1 MTDLYPDE
9 EGYIGD
15 GLIIG
20 FAKAAGSITL
30 HGAVA
35 IPATGVS
42 SYVSVTAATYRTGIG
57 IALRAA
63 DTNDYIPIVLYGIV
77 KQTVG
82 AATFI
87 AGKIV
92 TSATTAGTVD
102 QMPSLAAATL
112 ADLSNNLASWNGI
125 GNGGTTALNR
135 LGLALQ
141 PGTTAGDE
149 ALIAVGRFV

>member
-30 HGAVA
+30 HGAVT
-35 IPATGVS
+35 IPATGVA
-42 SYVSVTAATYRTGIG
+42 SYVSVSAAAYRTGVG

-82 AATFI
+82 AATFT
-87 AGKIV
+87 ANKIV
-92 TSATTAGTVD
+92 TSATTAGQVD
-102 QMPSLAAATL
+102 LVGSVAAATL
-112 ADLSNNLASWNGI
+112 ADLSNNLCSWQGV
-125 GNGGTTALNR
+125 GGGATTFWYR
-135 LGLALQ
+135 LGLAIQ

>member
-1 MTDLYPDE
+1 LTDLYPDE
-9 EGYIGD
+9 QGYIGD
-15 GLIIG
+15 GLVIG
-20 FAKAAGSITL
+20 YAKAAGSITL
-30 HGAVA
+30 HGAVS

-42 SYVSVTAATYRTGIG
+42 SYVSVQAATLQTGVG

-63 DTNDYIPIVLYGIV
+63 DTNDYIPVVLYGIV

-82 AATFI
+82 SVTFA

-92 TSATTAGTVD
+92 TSGTTAGTVN
-102 QMPSLAAATL
+102 QMPAVNGTTMLE
-112 ADLSNNLASWNGI
+112 WNGL

-141 PGTTAGDE
+141 PGTTAGDL
-149 ALIAVGRFV
+149 ALIAVGKFV

>member
-15 GLIIG
+15 GLVIG

-63 DTNDYIPIVLYGIV
+63 DTNDYIPVVLYGIV
-77 KQTVG
+77 KQWTG
-82 AATFI
+82 AAPFA
-87 AGKIV
+87 AGKLV
-92 TSATTAGTVD
+92 TSATTAGYVD
-102 QMPSLAAATL
+102 VMPAANATTML
-112 ADLSNNLASWNGI
+112 EWNGL

-149 ALIAVGRFV
+149 ALIAIGRFL